1 MHKMLFYTFRYTGH
15 KNTDYRID
23 SCLNSKD
30 THILSGSEDGQVY
43 IWDLIEVKIPI
54 LQIKCDGVCVCM
66 CVWFFLG
73 FFSCFVLFFQPNIFI
88 FFLFC

>member
-1 MHKMLFYTFRYTGH
+1 MRTDGLSKPGMQRAHKCCSYTFRYTGH

-43 IWDLIEVKIPI
+43 IWDLIEVY
-54 LQIKCDGVCVCM
+54 
-66 CVWFFLG
+66 
-73 FFSCFVLFFQPNIFI
+73 
-88 FFLFC
+88 

>member
-1 MHKMLFYTFRYTGH
+1 MHTFRYTGH

-43 IWDLIEVKIPI
+43 IWDLIEVNQDIYRGG
-54 LQIKCDGVCVCM
+54 GVKK
-66 CVWFFLG
+66 
-73 FFSCFVLFFQPNIFI
+73 FVESALII
-88 FFLFC
+88 ALL